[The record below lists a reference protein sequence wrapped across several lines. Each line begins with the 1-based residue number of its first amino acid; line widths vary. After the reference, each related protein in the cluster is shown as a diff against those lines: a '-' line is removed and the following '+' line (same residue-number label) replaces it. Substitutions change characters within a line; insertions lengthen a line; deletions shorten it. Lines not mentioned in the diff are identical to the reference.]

1 MDKITILGTGN
12 AAVTRCFN
20 TCFILHSNDTSL
32 LVDAGG
38 GNGILRQ
45 LELADIPLADISAM
59 YLTHCHTDHL
69 LGAVWILRY
78 IATAFVQKKRSG
90 TFTFYGP
97 QKVLD
102 ALDSI
107 CRLTLPG
114 KVTSRIGNEIVL
126 RPVTDGETL
135 SIGYIGITAFDI
147 GSTKELQFGFR
158 ATLPSGTSLV
168 CLGDEPFNERCRK
181 YAAGA
186 DWLMHEAFCLYAQR
200 DIFKPYEKHHSTSL
214 EAGKVAQDLSVKNL
228 ILYHTEDRNLATR
241 RASYTAEAAIHFT
254 GSIYVPDD
262 LDTIPLP

>member
-45 LELADIPLADISAM
+45 LELAGIPLNDISAM
-59 YLTHCHTDHL
+59 YITHCHTDHL
-69 LGAVWILRY
+69 LGAVWILRF
-78 IATAFVQKKRSG
+78 IATAFVQGKRSG
-90 TFTFYGP
+90 SFTFYGP

-102 ALDSI
+102 ALDTI

-114 KVTSRIGNEIVL
+114 KVTSRIGNEIIMRLVS
-126 RPVTDGETL
+126 DDEKF
-135 SIGYIGITAFDI
+135 SIGDIGMTAFDI

-181 YAAGA
+181 YAVGA

-214 EAGKVAQDLSVKNL
+214 EAGKVAQDLGVKNL

-241 RASYTAEAAIHFT
+241 RATYTAEAATHFT
-254 GSIYVPDD
+254 GAIHVPDD
-262 LDTIPLP
+262 LDTIPLS

>member
-45 LELADIPLADISAM
+45 LELADIPLGDISAM

-78 IATAFVQKKRSG
+78 VATAFVQKKRSG

-126 RPVTDGETL
+126 RPVTDVETL
-135 SIGYIGITAFDI
+135 SIGCIGITAFDI

-214 EAGKVAQDLSVKNL
+214 EAGKVAQDLGVKNL

-241 RASYTAEAAIHFT
+241 RASYTAEAATHFT

-262 LDTIPLP
+262 LDTIPLS

>member
-12 AAVTRCFN
+12 ASVTRCFN

-45 LELADIPLADISAM
+45 LELADIPLGDISAM

-97 QKVLD
+97 QKVLN

-135 SIGYIGITAFDI
+135 SIGCIGITAFDI

-214 EAGKVAQDLSVKNL
+214 EAGKVAQDLGVKNL

-241 RASYTAEAAIHFT
+241 RASYTAEAATHFT
-254 GSIYVPDD
+254 GTIYVPDD

>member
-1 MDKITILGTGN
+1 MEKITILGTGN

-20 TCFILHSNDTSL
+20 TCFILHNNDTSL

-45 LELADIPLADISAM
+45 LELAGIPLNDISAM
-59 YLTHCHTDHL
+59 YITHCHTDHL
-69 LGAVWILRY
+69 LGAVWILRF
-78 IATAFVQKKRSG
+78 IATAFVQGKRSG
-90 TFTFYGP
+90 SFNFYGP

-102 ALDSI
+102 ALDTI
-107 CRLTLPG
+107 CHLTLPG
-114 KVTSRIGNEIVL
+114 KVTSRIGNEIIM
-126 RPVTDGETL
+126 RPVSDDETF
-135 SIGYIGITAFDI
+135 SIDDIGMTAFDI

-181 YAAGA
+181 YAVGA
-186 DWLMHEAFCLYAQR
+186 DWLMHEAFCLYTQR

-214 EAGKVAQDLSVKNL
+214 EAGKVAQGLEVKNL

-241 RASYTAEAAIHFT
+241 RATYTAEAATHFT
-254 GSIYVPDD
+254 GAIHVPDD
-262 LDTIPLP
+262 LDTIPLS

>member
-45 LELADIPLADISAM
+45 LELADIPLGDISAM

-78 IATAFVQKKRSG
+78 VATAFVQKKRSG

-102 ALDSI
+102 ALDNI

-158 ATLPSGTSLV
+158 ALLPSGTSLV

-214 EAGKVAQDLSVKNL
+214 EAGKVAQDLGVKNL

-241 RASYTAEAAIHFT
+241 RASYTAEAATHFT
-254 GSIYVPDD
+254 GAIHVPDD
-262 LDTIPLP
+262 LDTIPLS

>member
-45 LELADIPLADISAM
+45 LELAGIPLNDISAM
-59 YLTHCHTDHL
+59 YITHCHTDHL

-97 QKVLD
+97 QKVLN

-214 EAGKVAQDLSVKNL
+214 EAGKVAQDLGVKNL

-241 RASYTAEAAIHFT
+241 RASYSAEAATHFT
-254 GSIYVPDD
+254 GTIYVPDD
-262 LDTIPLP
+262 LDTILLS